1 MRADL
6 RAVFKC
12 PAAQFARVNPRFKLG
27 VRNAEDIFHCARA
40 HIHDQLQAFPRQGN

>member
-12 PAAQFARVNPRFKLG
+12 PAAQLARANPSFESG
-27 VRNAEDIFHCARA
+27 VRYAEDIFHCARA